1 MFPVYFPIALWSA
14 FAVHS
19 GIDRVV
25 NKLLRLRASGLWLA
39 AGLLGDG
46 AQWRIESAG
55 AERAGSDAADT
66 AVVLLGTPSLPLL
79 AGVLPMALW
88 HVPHMLAHV
97 PVLLAAHGIS
107 CAALYAIR
115 HRRRLTAGGKTKA
128 KAKAMLLP
136 AATEQRPPLGVAM
149 TRSVQAAVR
158 HSLLLAGWLMLAG
171 IASTVVSTTF
181 GRPMLVLLLSSLL
194 DWTLGVHAL
203 AQLVPVTSAASASH
217 AATLV
222 LASAIGW
229 GGPVSAARVA
239 YRSQLRPNWLRVARL
254 KLMQA
259 AFTTALTCL
268 LLILFP

>member
-1 MFPVYFPIALWSA
+1 VVFPVFFPLALWSA

-25 NKLLRLRASGLWLA
+25 AKLLRLRASGLWLA

-46 AQWRIESAG
+46 AQWRVAGGG
-55 AERAGSDAADT
+55 AERGAGAQAANAADT
-66 AVVLLGTPSLPLL
+66 DAAVVLLGTTSLPLL

-97 PVLLAAHGIS
+97 PVLLAAHAIS

-115 HRRRLTAGGKTKA
+115 HRRRLAANGKTF
-128 KAKAMLLP
+128 LP

-181 GRPMLVLLLSSLL
+181 GRPALVLPFSGLL

-203 AQLVPVTSAASASH
+203 AQLVPVSSSASASH

-259 AFTTALTCL
+259 ALTTALTCL

>member
-1 MFPVYFPIALWSA
+1 VFPVYFPLALWSA

-19 GIDRVV
+19 GVDRMVAR
-25 NKLLRLRASGLWLA
+25 LLRLRASGLWLA

-46 AQWRIESAG
+46 AQWRVEAG
-55 AERAGSDAADT
+55 SAERAGGDAAKAADA
-66 AVVLLGTPSLPLL
+66 AVVLLSTTSLPLL

-88 HVPHMLAHV
+88 HAPDVRAHV
-97 PVLLAAHGIS
+97 PVLLAAHAASGI
-107 CAALYAIR
+107 ALYAVG
-115 HRRRLTAGGKTKA
+115 HRRRLAACGKA
-128 KAKAMLLP
+128 KALLLP

-181 GRPMLVLLLSSLL
+181 GRPALVLPLSGLL

-203 AQLVPVTSAASASH
+203 AQLTHVASSASASH

-254 KLMQA
+254 KLIQA
-259 AFTTALTCL
+259 ALATALTFL